1 MRASIRVMIDLSAN
15 ARALFAQG
23 KGILAADESVA
34 SADKRLEKHGI
45 KTGPKM
51 RQAFRDML
59 LCAPGIEDYLTGVIL
74 HEETLEQNALNGKPF
89 PELLQKKGIVPGI
102 KVDGGTE
109 PMAESPDEL
118 ITGGLLGLSKR
129 LHAYHDQYGT
139 GFTKWRA
146 VIRIEGDRLPTAAA
160 IVENAKRLAMSSRC
174 VQEAGMV
181 PILEPEVLY
190 EGTHSRLRSR
200 EVITQS
206 MHALM
211 QAIEE
216 HSVDPAGLIIKT
228 SMALSG
234 DKVKRMDT
242 PEEVAEDTLGALM
255 EAVPGNVAG
264 IVFLS
269 GGQTP
274 DQSIAN
280 LKAISKLA
288 QEKGAPWPVTFSFA
302 RTFQQDALDI
312 WKGKEENV
320 DAARAAFL
328 GRLKEASEALGG

>member
-1 MRASIRVMIDLSAN
+1 MIDLSDS
-15 ARALFAQG
+15 ARALFASG

-45 KTGPKM
+45 KPGPKM
-51 RQAFRDML
+51 RRAFRDML
-59 LCAPGIEDYLTGVIL
+59 LATPGIEAYLSGVIL
-74 HEETLEQNALNGKPF
+74 HEETLKQSALDETPF
-89 PELLQKKGIVPGI
+89 PELLQKKGIVAGI

-109 PMAESPDEL
+109 PMAESPEEL

-129 LHAYHDQYGT
+129 LHAYKDGYDT

-146 VIRIEGDRLPTAAA
+146 VIRIEGDHLPSASA

-190 EGTHSRLRSR
+190 AGTHSRLRSR
-200 EVITQS
+200 EVITET
-206 MHALM
+206 MNALM
-211 QAIEE
+211 QAVGE

-234 DKVKRMDT
+234 DKVARMDS
-242 PEEVAEDTLGALM
+242 PEEVAEDTVGALM
-255 EAVPGNVAG
+255 DSVPADVAG

-280 LKAISKLA
+280 LSAISKLA
-288 QEKGAPWPVTFSFA
+288 REKGAPWPLTFSFA

-320 DAARAAFL
+320 GAAREAFL
-328 GRLKEASEALGG
+328 GRLKEASQALLA

>member
-1 MRASIRVMIDLSAN
+1 MIDLSDN
-15 ARALFAQG
+15 ARALFAPG

-34 SADKRLEKHGI
+34 SADKRLEAHGI
-45 KTGPKM
+45 KPGPKM
-51 RQAFRDML
+51 RRAFRDML
-59 LCAPGIEDYLTGVIL
+59 LAAPGIEEYLSGVIL
-74 HEETLEQNALNGKPF
+74 HEETLGQSSLAEKPF
-89 PELLQKKGIVPGI
+89 PELLKKKGIVPGI

-129 LHAYHDQYGT
+129 LHAFHDEYGT

-146 VIRIEGDRLPTAAA
+146 VIRIQGDHLPSAAA
-160 IVENAKRLAMSSRC
+160 IVENCKRLAMSSRC

-200 EVITQS
+200 EVIAQTMQ
-206 MHALM
+206 ALM
-211 QAIEE
+211 QAVDE

-234 DKVKRMDT
+234 SKVKRMDT

-255 EAVPGNVAG
+255 EAVPGVVAG

-274 DQSIAN
+274 DQSLAN

-288 QEKGAPWPVTFSFA
+288 KEKNAPWPLTFSFA

-312 WKGKEENV
+312 WAGKEENV
-320 DAARAAFL
+320 DAARAAVI